1 MPERWPI
8 TLPIHPSS
16 LMSPTYRFCHSLA
29 RMVGHVCFQH
39 EVIHRERLIEHGPAL
54 IVCNHVSFIDP
65 PMVGISYQREI
76 WFLARKSLFR
86 GFGAWLYPR
95 LNVIPV
101 DQDQPDMTG
110 LKNIIRLLQRG
121 ERVLLFPEGS
131 RSWDGTLQK
140 GEPGVGLV
148 IARTGVP
155 VQPVRI
161 FGAYEAM
168 PRGATLP
175 RPGKIR
181 IVIGRP
187 MYFSETERATRER
200 DGYTQLSEK
209 MMQAI
214 SGLQLPE
221 KEGADG

>member
-1 MPERWPI
+1 
-8 TLPIHPSS
+8 
-16 LMSPTYRFCHSLA
+16 MSPTYRICHSIA
-29 RMVGHVCFQH
+29 RAIGHVCFQH
-39 EVIHRERLIEHGPAL
+39 EVIHRERLIEEGPAL
-54 IVCNHVSFIDP
+54 IVCNHVSYIDP
-65 PMVGISYQREI
+65 PMVGISFRKEI
-76 WFLARKSLFR
+76 WFLARKTLFR

-148 IARTGVP
+148 IAKTGVP
-155 VQPVRI
+155 VQPLRI
-161 FGAYEAM
+161 FGAHEAM

-175 RPGKIR
+175 RPGKIK
-181 IVIGRP
+181 IVVGEP
-187 MYFSETERATRER
+187 VTFTEEERATKGK
-200 DGYTQLSEK
+200 DGYLRLSQK
-209 MMQAI
+209 MMRAI
-214 SGLQLPE
+214 AVLELPE
-221 KEGADG
+221 NEAARSGREGGGREAKA

>member
-1 MPERWPI
+1 
-8 TLPIHPSS
+8 
-16 LMSPTYRFCHSLA
+16 MSPIYRICHSIA
-29 RMVGHVCFQH
+29 RLVGHVVFHH
-39 EVIHRERLIEHGPAL
+39 EVIHRERLIEDGPAL
-54 IVCNHVSFIDP
+54 IVCNHVSYIDP
-65 PMVGISYQREI
+65 PMVGISFRKEI

-131 RSWDGTLQK
+131 RSWDGTPQK

-148 IARTGVP
+148 IAKTGVP
-155 VQPVRI
+155 VQPLRI
-161 FGAYEAM
+161 VGAHEAM
-168 PRGATLP
+168 PRGASLP

-181 IVIGRP
+181 ILVGHPIR
-187 MYFSETERATRER
+187 FSEEDRSVKGKEEYTR
-200 DGYTQLSEK
+200 LSERT
-209 MMQAI
+209 MEAI
-214 SGLQLPE
+214 AALE
-221 KEGADG
+221 HEGV

>member
-1 MPERWPI
+1 
-8 TLPIHPSS
+8 
-16 LMSPTYRFCHSLA
+16 MSPTYRIFHCIA
-29 RMVGHVCFQH
+29 RLVGRVCFQH
-39 EVIHRERLIEHGPAL
+39 EVIHRERLIEDGPML
-54 IVCNHVSFIDP
+54 IVCNHVSYIDP
-65 PMVGISYQREI
+65 PMVGISFRKEI

-95 LNVIPV
+95 LNSIPV

-110 LKNIIRLLQRG
+110 LKNVIRLLRRG

-148 IARTGVP
+148 IAKTRVR
-155 VQPVRI
+155 VQPLRI

-168 PRGATLP
+168 PRGGLP
-175 RPGKIR
+175 QPGKIK
-181 IVIGRP
+181 IVVGEP
-187 MYFSETERATRER
+187 LTFTEAECATRGKN
-200 DGYTQLSEK
+200 GYSRLSEK

-214 SGLQLPE
+214 AAIELPE
-221 KEGADG
+221 GYGAAR

>member
-1 MPERWPI
+1 
-8 TLPIHPSS
+8 
-16 LMSPTYRFCHSLA
+16 MSPTYRICHSIA
-29 RMVGHVCFQH
+29 RMIGHVCFQL
-39 EVIHRERLIEHGPAL
+39 EVIHRERLIEDGPVL

-65 PMVGISYQREI
+65 PMVGISFRKEI

-110 LKNIIRLLQRG
+110 LKNIIRLLLRG

-131 RSWDGTLQK
+131 RSWDGTPQK

-148 IARTGVP
+148 VAKTGAR
-155 VQPVRI
+155 VQPLRI

-168 PRGATLP
+168 PRGASLP
-175 RPGKIR
+175 RPGKIK
-181 IVIGRP
+181 IVVGHPIT
-187 MYFSETERATRER
+187 FSEEERSTKGK
-200 DGYTQLSEK
+200 DGYSLLSHK

-214 SGLQLPE
+214 AALELPE
-221 KEGADG
+221 S

>member
-1 MPERWPI
+1 
-8 TLPIHPSS
+8 
-16 LMSPTYRFCHSLA
+16 MSPTYRICHSIA
-29 RMVGHVCFQH
+29 RAVGHVIFQH
-39 EVIHRERLIEHGPAL
+39 EVIHRERLIEEGPAL
-54 IVCNHVSFIDP
+54 IVCNHVSYLDP
-65 PMVGISYQREI
+65 PMVGISFRKEI

-131 RSWDGTLQK
+131 RSWDGTPQK

-148 IARTGVP
+148 IAKTGVP
-155 VQPVRI
+155 VQPLRI
-161 FGAYEAM
+161 FGAHEAM

-181 IVIGRP
+181 VVVGEP
-187 MYFSETERATRER
+187 VVFTEEERATKGK
-200 DGYTQLSEK
+200 DGYLRLSEK
-209 MMQAI
+209 TMQAI
-214 SGLQLPE
+214 AALEMPDHE
-221 KEGADG
+221 VDRP

>member
-1 MPERWPI
+1 
-8 TLPIHPSS
+8 
-16 LMSPTYRFCHSLA
+16 MSPTYRICHSIA
-29 RMVGHVCFQH
+29 RLIGHVVFQH
-39 EVIHRERLIEHGPAL
+39 QVIHRERMIEDGPAI

-65 PMVGISYQREI
+65 PMVGIAYRKTI

-101 DQDQPDMTG
+101 DQDNPDMSG

-131 RSWDGTLQK
+131 RSWDGHPQP

-148 IARTGVP
+148 VAKTGAP
-155 VQPVRI
+155 VQPLRI
-161 FGAYEAM
+161 FGAHEAM
-168 PRGATLP
+168 PRGSSLP

-181 IVIGRP
+181 IVVGHPI
-187 MYFSETERATRER
+187 YFPKAERAAKDRE
-200 DGYTQLSEK
+200 GYIQLSNT
-209 MMQAI
+209 MMKAI
-214 SGLQLPE
+214 NELQLPE
-221 KEGADG
+221 

>member
-1 MPERWPI
+1 
-8 TLPIHPSS
+8 
-16 LMSPTYRFCHSLA
+16 MSPTYRICHSIA
-29 RMVGHVCFQH
+29 RAVGHVIFQH
-39 EVIHRERLIEHGPAL
+39 EVIHRERLIEDGPAL
-54 IVCNHVSFIDP
+54 IVCNHVSYLDP
-65 PMVGISYQREI
+65 PMVGISFRKEI

-131 RSWDGTLQK
+131 RSWDGTPQK

-148 IARTGVP
+148 IAKTGVP
-155 VQPVRI
+155 VQPLRI
-161 FGAYEAM
+161 FGAHEAM

-175 RPGKIR
+175 RPGKIK
-181 IVIGRP
+181 VVVGEP
-187 MYFSETERATRER
+187 VVFSDEERATKGK
-200 DGYTQLSEK
+200 DGYLRLSEK
-209 MMQAI
+209 TMQAI
-214 SGLQLPE
+214 AALEMPDHE
-221 KEGADG
+221 ADRP